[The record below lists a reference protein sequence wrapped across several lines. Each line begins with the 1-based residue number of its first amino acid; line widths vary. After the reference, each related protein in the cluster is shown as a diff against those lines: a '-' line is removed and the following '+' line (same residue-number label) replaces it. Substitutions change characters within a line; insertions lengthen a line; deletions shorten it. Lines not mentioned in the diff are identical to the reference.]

1 MSHELLPIVL
11 TVVVVIKLFERITV
25 LSEPPLV
32 AWFPPAP
39 MLPPTL
45 IPPEFIKKPL
55 PAPVTIKL
63 LKLAPPVAPTSNPPT
78 LVPVPPLTTREL
90 LLPPAP

>member
-11 TVVVVIKLFERITV
+11 VAVVVIKLFERITV

-32 AWFPPAP
+32 AWFPPEP
-39 MLPPTL
+39 MLPPILT
-45 IPPEFIKKPL
+45 PPEFMKKPL

-63 LKLAPPVAPTSNPPT
+63 LKLAPPVAPTINPPA
-78 LVPVPPLTTREL
+78 LVTVPPLMTREL
-90 LLPPAP
+90 LLPPVP